1 MARRVQNKKR
11 KKVCY
16 FCKNSVEPTY
26 KDVEVLKHMTTDRG
40 KIFPKRMTGVCAKH
54 QRKLA
59 TSIKRARNIAL
70 LPFVAE
76 NMH

>member
-1 MARRVQNKKR
+1 MARKMLGKKR

-16 FCKNSVEPTY
+16 FCVHEVDPSY
-26 KDVEVLKHMTTDRG
+26 KDIEVMKHMVTDRG

-59 TSIKRARNIAL
+59 TAIKRARNIAL